1 MLVASPSNQILSVYS
16 DVFAQPFPGTD
27 NEALRHDAES
37 ATVTR
42 AIDTVI

>member
-1 MLVASPSNQILSVYS
+1 MLVASPRNQIHLS

-27 NEALRHDAES
+27 NEALRLDAES